1 MKKQNGITLI
11 ALIITIIVM
20 LILVGVSVN
29 VALNGG
35 LFDTAKQAV
44 QEQEIAQ
51 EKENLIG
58 YSVSYYQLTGVSLL
72 DETIETMAQTIIET
86 GVSSDK
92 LTVHHNPKD
101 GSQYVLYRIDKTT
114 EEEREILESKG
125 IKALRGDIDLDGIL
139 TENDIKIIYDYDMW
153 DEKVMEEMTEIQLE
167 IADINGDGSVDSADG
182 NDNENILI
190 GNYKY
195 EGGYLE

>member
-1 MKKQNGITLI
+1 MKKERKNKGITLI

-44 QEQEIAQ
+44 QEQEKAQ

-58 YSVSYYQLTGVSLL
+58 YSVNYYQLTGIGLS

-86 GVSSDK
+86 EISSDK

-101 GSQYVLYRIDKTT
+101 GTQYVLYRIDKTS
-114 EEEREILESKG
+114 EEEREILEAKG
-125 IKALRGDIDLDGIL
+125 IKALRGDVTLDGIL
-139 TENDIKIIYDYDMW
+139 TQEDADIIADYEVSYPEDFPEIKIEIGDLDNDGGLTSSDTYFI
-153 DEKVMEEMTEIQLE
+153 EEMLGGGF
-167 IADINGDGSVDSADG
+167 N
-182 NDNENILI
+182 
-190 GNYKY
+190 Y
-195 EGGYLE
+195 EGGYIE

>member
-11 ALIITIIVM
+11 ALIITIIIM

-44 QEQEIAQ
+44 QEQEKAQ

-58 YSVSYYQLTGVSLL
+58 YSVNYYQLTGIGLL
-72 DETIETMAQTIIET
+72 DESIETMAETIIET

-101 GSQYVLYRIDKTT
+101 GTQYVLYRIDKTT
-114 EEEREILESKG
+114 EEERETLEAKG
-125 IKALRGDIDLDGIL
+125 IKALRGDADLDGVL
-139 TENDIKIIYDYDMW
+139 TKKDLKLVEDYTAWIIDL
-153 DEKVMEEMTEIQLE
+153 TEIQLE
-167 IADINGDGSVDSADG
+167 IANINEDEYVDTTDSTIIEG
-182 NDNENILI
+182 ILN
-190 GNYKY
+190 GFDKY
-195 EGGYLE
+195 QGGYVE